1 MIGRSILIFSDANQH
16 FHVCYEKNRNE
27 WFNWDNVICPP
38 IISRRRRCHR
48 WMKNV
53 AGCHWASQIVTKT
66 SHVVPGLDYRCFS
79 RSWNSVGA
87 LFSVEKLFVWKFL
100 FSHKKREFTISPV
113 VPSDQSPLRDFL
125 FLCLEWNVRW
135 WSSCPKF
142 SYSYHSGKWW
152 TRKSCLMLVNWKRW
166 HLWFFIVFFFLLGIK
181 INFSLWFF
189 QGDFFL

>member
-16 FHVCYEKNRNE
+16 FHVRYEKNRNE

-66 SHVVPGLDYRCFS
+66 SHVVPGLDFRCLLPKLKFCW
-79 RSWNSVGA
+79 RTFLSWKTFCLKV
-87 LFSVEKLFVWKFL
+87 LVFTQ
-100 FSHKKREFTISPV
+100 KREFTISPV

-152 TRKSCLMLVNWKRW
+152 TRKSCQMLVN
-166 HLWFFIVFFFLLGIK
+166 
-181 INFSLWFF
+181 
-189 QGDFFL
+189 